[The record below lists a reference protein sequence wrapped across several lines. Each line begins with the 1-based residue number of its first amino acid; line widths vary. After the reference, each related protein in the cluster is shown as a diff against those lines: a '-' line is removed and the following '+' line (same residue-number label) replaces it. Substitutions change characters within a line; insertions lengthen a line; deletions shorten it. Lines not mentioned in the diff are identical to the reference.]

1 MKKLLPLFM
10 GVLMCVFTVAVS
22 AQTYSVAFPAYVPV
36 SGGAWCEVATAQGR
50 LCIVL
55 PSDYRAGYFG
65 FSGSGHNVANITGS
79 TISGTA
85 YAQNGFSYYENPD
98 SVQCRFT
105 RMNTLEV
112 YTPYRSTSG
121 NTSYRWESLPITAI
135 YNTNMDFTDETGGNR
150 QNDSFRYDTTQKV
163 LILIFCAVV
172 LLGVSQIFI
181 KAWRA

>member
-22 AQTYSVAFPAYVPV
+22 AQTYSVVFPAYVPV
-36 SGGAWCEVATAQGR
+36 SGGAWCEVATAEGR
-50 LCIVL
+50 VCVVL

-79 TISGTA
+79 TINGTA
-85 YAQNGFSYYENPD
+85 YAQNSFSYYGSPS
-98 SVQCRFT
+98 SVQCRFS
-105 RMNTLEV
+105 RMGTLEV
-112 YTPYRSTSG
+112 YAPYR
-121 NTSYRWESLPITAI
+121 TSYGTSYEWESLPVTAI

-150 QNDSFRYDTTQKV
+150 QNDAFRYDTTQKV

-172 LLGVSQIFI
+172 LLGVFQVFR